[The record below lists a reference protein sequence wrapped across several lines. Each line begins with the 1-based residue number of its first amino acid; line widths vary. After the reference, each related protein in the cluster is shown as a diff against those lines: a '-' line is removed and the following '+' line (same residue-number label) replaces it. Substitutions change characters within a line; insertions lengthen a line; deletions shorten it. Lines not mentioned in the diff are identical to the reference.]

1 MEIKN
6 RQQFLVALTI
16 AAAALFVGMNFIYTP
31 LAGGGPAA
39 RRRSRICGDVSMT
52 GNVDP
57 PRSGRTKPLGGH
69 GDECAAGEPFPGRT
83 QLLRS
88 FDGWA
93 RDSGTEITGI
103 MPQWKNDATNYMTLD
118 CGVEATGDLGML
130 SRFLYSIENSPTALR
145 VDSVE
150 LGGMTTP
157 DNNSPWASKLTAW
170 PFLRSPGQELHLPHR
185 LRKIH

>member
-6 RQQFLVALTI
+6 RQQFLIVLTI
-16 AAAALFVGMNFIYTP
+16 AAAALFVGVNFIYTP
-31 LAGGGPAA
+31 LSGWWSTRAAEIKDLRGRVHDGNMLIHRELSVRNHWADMQTNALPANLSLA
-39 RRRSRICGDVSMT
+39 
-52 GNVDP
+52 
-57 PRSGRTKPLGGH
+57 
-69 GDECAAGEPFPGRT
+69 EQ

-93 RDSGTEITGI
+93 RDSGAEITGI

-118 CGVEATGDLGML
+118 CRVEATGDLGML

-150 LGGMTTP
+150 LGAHDNAGQQLTLALEIDGLALTP
-157 DNNSPWASKLTAW
+157 T
-170 PFLRSPGQELHLPHR
+170 R
-185 LRKIH
+185 

>member
-16 AAAALFVGMNFIYTP
+16 AAAALFVGVNFIYTP
-31 LAGGGPAA
+31 LAGWWSSRAAEIHDLRGRVHDGKMLIRREADVRSHWAGMETNALPANLSLA
-39 RRRSRICGDVSMT
+39 
-52 GNVDP
+52 
-57 PRSGRTKPLGGH
+57 
-69 GDECAAGEPFPGRT
+69 EQ

-118 CGVEATGDLGML
+118 CRVEATGDLGML

-150 LGGMTTP
+150 LGAHDNTGQQLTLGLEIDGLALTP
-157 DNNSPWASKLTAW
+157 T
-170 PFLRSPGQELHLPHR
+170 R
-185 LRKIH
+185 